1 MSHDIA
7 DSRDSSKNTIR
18 VTTQNDSVEDF
29 IGTKSIFYKAYVNDT
44 VWSGDKVIEEEKY
57 LEIYKYDQNKPN
69 DDGTLPGKRVA
80 MFRGNQWKY
89 ARAI

>member
-1 MSHDIA
+1 MSQEIA

-18 VTTQNDSVEDF
+18 VITQNDSIEDF
-29 IGTKSIFYKAYVNDT
+29 VGTKTVFYTAFVNDA
-44 VWSGDKVIEEEKY
+44 VWTGDRVIEEEKY
-57 LEIYKYDQNKPN
+57 LEIYRYDLNNSN
-69 DDGTLPGKRVA
+69 DDGNLPGKCFA